1 MSTLSVGSIL
11 KGRYQVFNVVFQS
24 RLSNVYFVND
34 LHMKNRI
41 WVVKELL
48 ILTAQPLD
56 KITMVSYFQSKLP
69 ELVKLEHPNYAKIID
84 YFSEGDRLY
93 LVREYSPGIDIRTFI
108 ESLEAPL
115 PEPRLLDIGYQVA
128 DVLDYLSGKNFSPNF
143 YQDFVPQSIILTMEG
158 HVKLIDLGLARFSM
172 VKRLSSK
179 KSLSPDIY
187 FPPEVFLQESSLNPQ
202 AFVYMV
208 GALMYHLATL
218 REPDPFNMNPV
229 EMFNHDLSSRALWLI
244 KKAVKLQPNE
254 RHKNLKKFKQEL
266 SPMVKVKGR

>member
-1 MSTLSVGSIL
+1 MSALPVGTIL
-11 KGRYQVFNVVFQS
+11 KGRYQIFNVVFQS

-34 LHMKNRI
+34 LHLKNRI
-41 WVVKELL
+41 WVIKELL
-48 ILTAQPLD
+48 ILTAHPVE
-56 KITMVSYFQSKLP
+56 KASMVSYFQSKLP

-84 YFSEGDRLY
+84 FFTEGDRLY

-108 ESLEAPL
+108 ETLEAPL

-128 DVLDYLSGKNFSPNF
+128 DVLEYLSNKDFSPSF

-158 HVKLIDLGLARFSM
+158 NVKLIDLGLSRFSM
-172 VKRLSSK
+172 VKRLSSR

-187 FPPEVFLQESSLNPQ
+187 FPPEVFLQEKRLNPQ

-218 REPDPFNMNPV
+218 NEPDPFNMLAV
-229 EMFNHDLSSRALWLI
+229 EINSGLSPKALWLL
-244 KKAVKLQPNE
+244 KKAIKIAPNE
-254 RHKNLKKFKQEL
+254 RHKNLNKLKQEISML
-266 SPMVKVKGR
+266 IKAKGR